1 MRSISPE
8 KAKDKLFIPYFAKIN
23 MVTRKKRTK
32 VKKKPLKRKS
42 VSKTSKGQERVST
55 GIGNFD
61 KLVQGGFDKNS
72 TNLIVGNS
80 GAGKSIFATQFLMEG
95 IRKGEKGLYIT
106 FEEEKEEFFEN
117 MSAFGWNLEELEK
130 KGYFVFLEYSPEKVK
145 VMLEEGGG
153 IIENIVL
160 KKKIKRVVID
170 SITSFELLF
179 DSDIEKRE
187 ASISLFNL
195 LRKWDCTSL
204 LTYEQNPFTVNT
216 SSGSV
221 SFESDSITL
230 LYFLRGKKQ
239 RERFIEV
246 LKMRGTKHSRYVYP
260 ANISDKGLVV
270 GTRPYFGKLS
280 DGS

>member
-1 MRSISPE
+1 
-8 KAKDKLFIPYFAKIN
+8 
-23 MVTRKKRTK
+23 MVSKKKGKSKKRNSSK
-32 VKKKPLKRKS
+32 ARKI
-42 VSKTSKGQERVST
+42 TSGKAERVPT
-55 GIGNFD
+55 GIKNFD
-61 KLVQGGFDKNS
+61 KLINGGFDRNS
-72 TNLIVGNS
+72 TNLLVGNS

-95 IRKGEKGLYIT
+95 IKKGEKGLYIT
-106 FEEEKEEFFEN
+106 FEEEKNEFFEN

-130 KGYFVFLEYSPEKVK
+130 KGLFVFLEYSPEKVK
-145 VMLEEGGG
+145 TMLEEGGG

-160 KKKIKRVVID
+160 KKKISRVVID

-195 LRKWDCTSL
+195 LRKWNCTSL
-204 LTYEQNPFTVNT
+204 LTYEGNPFKANT

-239 RERFIEV
+239 RERFVEV

-260 ANISDKGLVV
+260 VTV
-270 GTRPYFGKLS
+270 GDRGIEIGTKPFLGELKEL
-280 DGS
+280 